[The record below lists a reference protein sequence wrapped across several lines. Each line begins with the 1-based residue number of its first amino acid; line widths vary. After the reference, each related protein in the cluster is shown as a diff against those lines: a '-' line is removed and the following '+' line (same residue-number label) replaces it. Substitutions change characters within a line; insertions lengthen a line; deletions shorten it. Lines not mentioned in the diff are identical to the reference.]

1 MENRRSMLKELYKNY
16 DYYRRL
22 YNHYLVSQK
31 VAKDTADWY
40 HPCGTGTLRELKAE
54 VGECREMLHYTSLK
68 LKDIKR
74 EIKNT
79 NRELD
84 KIAEIDKKE
93 IGKL

>member
-1 MENRRSMLKELYKNY
+1 MENKSKLKELHKEYERQ
-16 DYYRRL
+16 RRL
-22 YNHYLVSQK
+22 YNYYLVSQK

-40 HPCGTGTLRELKAE
+40 HPCGTGTLRDLKAE

-84 KIAEIDKKE
+84 KITEIDKKE